1 VIHVHVRATND
12 WLRHYNA
19 SQRGGESLG
28 GFQTKK
34 QLKEL
39 LDNSARFP
47 RKRYG
52 QHFLID
58 RNLMQKLVEA
68 AELGPHDC
76 VLEVGTGTGSLTS
89 LLAERAGRVVTA
101 EIDEEIAAIAREQ
114 LAECPNVEMI
124 LGDALETKSKVS
136 AALVETLTGNKG
148 QGTGDSKPEALTLKL
163 VANLPYDIATVLV
176 INLLMSDLPF
186 TRMCFTVQA
195 EVGDRFLAVEN
206 TADFGPVS
214 ILTSIMSQ
222 PQKVCRVPPQ
232 AFWPEP
238 KVDSA
243 MLRLDVR
250 PRDQWPVGD
259 IHAFAG
265 LVRHFFQKR
274 RKTIGHI
281 AKDSPW
287 PGALA
292 VMAELG
298 IDPKLRPENVSVQ
311 RWAEMFNIAAKR

>member
-1 VIHVHVRATND
+1 VA
-12 WLRHYNA
+12 
-19 SQRGGESLG
+19 

-34 QLKEL
+34 ELKEL

-58 RNLMQKLVEA
+58 RNLMQKLIDA
-68 AELGPHDC
+68 AEIAPTDC

-89 LLAERAGRVVTA
+89 LLAQCAGHVLTA
-101 EIDEEIAAIAREQ
+101 EIDTEIAAIAREQ
-114 LAECPNVEMI
+114 LAEFPNVQLI
-124 LGDALETKSKVS
+124 LGDALETKSRIAPNLLEAISHALS
-136 AALVETLTGNKG
+136 AETPVT
-148 QGTGDSKPEALTLKL
+148 DLKL

-176 INLLMSDLPF
+176 INLLMTELRF

-195 EVGDRFLAVEN
+195 EVGDRFLATEN
-206 TADFGPVS
+206 TPDYGPVS
-214 ILTSIMSQ
+214 ILTSIMTQ
-222 PQKVCRVPPQ
+222 PRKICRVPPQ

-243 MLRLDVR
+243 MLCLDILPREKCLVR
-250 PRDQWPVGD
+250 D
-259 IHAFAG
+259 IHAFAT

-287 PGALA
+287 PDVLRKL
-292 VMAELG
+292 EKLE
-298 IDPKLRPENVSVQ
+298 IDPKLRPENIPAHV
-311 RWAEMFNIAAKR
+311 WAELSNSGAE